1 MALLRFTAV
10 ASPFFAFSALR
21 AVKLE
26 NAGVVV
32 LDDTTDVGHAAVA
45 HLDGITVE
53 NLPHPGSG
61 WEMPADQAEEPLAD
75 VGLHILAL
83 KGLETKDF
91 FPLLSRTFFGC
102 CWSLAVHRMSRV
114 SPLFL
119 GLSL

>member
-45 HLDGITVE
+45 DFDGVMVE
-53 NLPHPGSG
+53 DLP
-61 WEMPADQAEEPLAD
+61 
-75 VGLHILAL
+75 
-83 KGLETKDF
+83 
-91 FPLLSRTFFGC
+91 
-102 CWSLAVHRMSRV
+102 
-114 SPLFL
+114 
-119 GLSL
+119 